1 MLPASQGQSWHPGW
15 DVGRNRWAKAVP
27 RVLMDGESSEAE
39 PEELLQE
46 VLDQKWTP
54 VRNLLSNPREAF
66 RRRVGLLFLWLLR
79 KDWVVMR
86 GEK

>member
-1 MLPASQGQSWHPGW
+1 
-15 DVGRNRWAKAVP
+15 VP

-66 RRRVGLLFLWLLR
+66 RRRVGLLSLITEEGLSGNERRKIESLLDDFSSLNKLKGR
-79 KDWVVMR
+79 VV
-86 GEK
+86 